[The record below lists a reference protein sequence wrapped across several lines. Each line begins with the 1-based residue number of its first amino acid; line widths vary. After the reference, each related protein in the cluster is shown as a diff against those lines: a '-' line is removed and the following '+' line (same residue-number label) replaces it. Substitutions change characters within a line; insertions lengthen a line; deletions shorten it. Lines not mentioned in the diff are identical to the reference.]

1 MTFSNNILSSI
12 RHIIFISIPIS
23 ICPCNDETETDDL
36 RANKNSHRLLF
47 VFHSSVCSF
56 TQSINALS
64 FSRIL
69 FALDCQLIAYNK
81 YLFTRSFF
89 CLFRQLIRIGDLPFR
104 AKNKNIYSYF
114 YYLLID
120 HISFHALPCFLFHS
134 LCVAQWSIDVEC
146 ILLSSVAIY
155 IATDCVD
162 AFLFPHISID
172 CGQKN
177 NNNGNLIPLEI
188 RSFPFYPDCNI
199 YSPSMFA
206 VRLDIFYMFEYWKL
220 FELRGKSI
228 SLTSMARTTHA
239 RKCLWIVQ
247 ITTMRAINHSLS
259 ERLKCK
265 HNNTCTHTHTFFPQQ
280 NYFYC
285 YWWHYYLGLG

>member
-1 MTFSNNILSSI
+1 MPMQRWDRDRWFESEQEFASFAFRVSFFSLLFHTIDKCSFFFSHSLCSGLSTYSI
-12 RHIIFISIPIS
+12 QQIFIYTFI
-23 ICPCNDETETDDL
+23 
-36 RANKNSHRLLF
+36 
-47 VFHSSVCSF
+47 
-56 TQSINALS
+56 
-64 FSRIL
+64 
-69 FALDCQLIAYNK
+69 
-81 YLFTRSFF
+81 F
-89 CLFRQLIRIGDLPFR
+89 CLFRYEEQLIRIGDLPFR

-120 HISFHALPCFLFHS
+120 HISFHALPCFLLHS

-162 AFLFPHISID
+162 AFLSPHISID
-172 CGQKN
+172 CGQKKN

-188 RSFPFYPDCNI
+188 GSFPFYPDCNI
-199 YSPSMFA
+199 YSRSMFG
-206 VRLDIFYMFEYWKL
+206 VRLDIFYMYEYWKL
-220 FELRGKSI
+220 FELKGKSI

>member
-1 MTFSNNILSSI
+1 MICHSEQRIK
-12 RHIIFISIPIS
+12 IFIPI
-23 ICPCNDETETDDL
+23 
-36 RANKNSHRLLF
+36 LLF
-47 VFHSSVCSF
+47 AYRSHFIPC
-56 TQSINALS
+56 
-64 FSRIL
+64 
-69 FALDCQLIAYNK
+69 FAM
-81 YLFTRSFF
+81 FP
-89 CLFRQLIRIGDLPFR
+89 LPFFVCR
-104 AKNKNIYSYF
+104 PMVNRCRVHSFIVSRYIHSNGLCRCFPFPAYF
-114 YYLLID
+114 YWL
-120 HISFHALPCFLFHS
+120 
-134 LCVAQWSIDVEC
+134 W
-146 ILLSSVAIY
+146 
-155 IATDCVD
+155 TK
-162 AFLFPHISID
+162 
-172 CGQKN
+172 KN

-188 RSFPFYPDCNI
+188 GSFPFYPDCNI
-199 YSPSMFA
+199 YSRSMFG
-206 VRLDIFYMFEYWKL
+206 VRLDIFYMYEYWKL

>member
-81 YLFTRSFF
+81 YLFTRSIF
-89 CLFRQLIRIGDLPFR
+89 CLFRYEEQLIRIGDLPFR

-114 YYLLID
+114 IICLSIT
-120 HISFHALPCFLFHS
+120 FHS
-134 LCVAQWSIDVEC
+134 MLCHVSSSILCVSPNGQSM
-146 ILLSSVAIY
+146 SS
-155 IATDCVD
+155 
-162 AFLFPHISID
+162 AF
-172 CGQKN
+172 
-177 NNNGNLIPLEI
+177 
-188 RSFPFYPDCNI
+188 FY
-199 YSPSMFA
+199 
-206 VRLDIFYMFEYWKL
+206 RQ
-220 FELRGKSI
+220 
-228 SLTSMARTTHA
+228 SLYT
-239 RKCLWIVQ
+239 
-247 ITTMRAINHSLS
+247 
-259 ERLKCK
+259 
-265 HNNTCTHTHTFFPQQ
+265 
-280 NYFYC
+280 
-285 YWWHYYLGLG
+285 